1 MINKNYNTAEND
13 ICVIGFCHIWY
24 VLPQGQSQGTLT
36 VIQHQAGDLSSDTLL
51 TEAIMAAIIST
62 FVSKILVLKQEEIDE
77 RIFT

>member
-1 MINKNYNTAEND
+1 MINKNYNTAENV

-24 VLPQGQSQGTLT
+24 VLLQGQSQETLT